1 MAVMVPITKEFAKEH
16 SGFVIYN
23 YVAEKKNVTIEQVQ
37 KEMKEKFDI
46 PKGEVN
52 AFFEEA
58 IQGGILSPRVGY
70 FKFQS
75 GV

>member
-1 MAVMVPITKEFAKEH
+1 MAVMVPVTKEWIKEH
-16 SGFVIYN
+16 SGYVIYN

-46 PKGEVN
+46 PKGEVD

-58 IQGGILSPRVGY
+58 LQSGILSARVGY
-70 FKFQS
+70 YKFQP
-75 GV
+75 GI